1 MTIENGTPSI
11 FNPKGTRADL
21 GSLTWEEYITTMES
35 SKTKKDK
42 LSPLLEDDKGIEK
55 ATEEEIKNIDRSKP
69 VHNLYHHGI
78 RGKIYRGQKDGKE
91 RFYIIFDNIPNKG
104 LRIKEN
110 VTLEEI
116 EDI

>member
-35 SKTKKDK
+35 SKTKQDK

-55 ATEEEIKNIDRSKP
+55 ATEEEIKNIDLSKP
-69 VHNLYHHGI
+69 VCDLYRHAI
-78 RGKIYRGQKDGKE
+78 RGKIYQGQKDGKE
-91 RFYIIFDNIPNKG
+91 RFYIIFDNIPKKA
-104 LRIKEN
+104 LRIKEDI
-110 VTLEEI
+110 TLEEI
-116 EDI
+116 KKI